1 VCSGYWHIRLREQD
15 RKFTAFSTDEG
26 LWQWTRLQFGLATS
40 GSQFVR
46 SIEQVLREDH
56 PDSVP
61 AGIDPETG
69 IERRPKPILHE
80 TVEMFVDDGTIHTR
94 DNQNHV
100 GETARCPKQLMWHDI
115 TIKLAKCTWSTDE
128 AKLIGHEVRCGQGVR
143 ADTDKVASLTPMYSN
158 KTIYKNKVRSEG
170 IAMAQ
175 GISFPMY
182 SCRTCL
188 ALGYRTRSCDAAHV
202 RDWPCSLCPCE
213 TIHCKLYVQSQR
225 AHFLHGMLNDKP

>member
-1 VCSGYWHIRLREQD
+1 MGQGQGQAGFKAGFQGLGAYAPPSYPARPYSLHSLPSWHPSSVHRRPPDQICAHLCQETMLRCQSIPGATPASIAHHMPD
-15 RKFTAFSTDEG
+15 KSTIENG
-26 LWQWTRLQFGLATS
+26 VVGLAPT
-40 GSQFVR
+40 
-46 SIEQVLREDH
+46 
-56 PDSVP
+56 P
-61 AGIDPETG
+61 
-69 IERRPKPILHE
+69 
-80 TVEMFVDDGTIHTR
+80 
-94 DNQNHV
+94 
-100 GETARCPKQLMWHDI
+100 
-115 TIKLAKCTWSTDE
+115 
-128 AKLIGHEVRCGQGVR
+128 
-143 ADTDKVASLTPMYSN
+143 SLTPMYSN
-158 KTIYKNKVRSEG
+158 KTINKNKVRSEG